1 VTAARAVQ
9 LAWTPLS
16 RRLGVTRTAQQR
28 KQILAALAAM
38 NWSADIDPAVT
49 GIRGEAARTIAAAIR
64 RCDRL
69 RLLGTASLPGG
80 HQLVGIE
87 HAIDAIIDTPD
98 LCFDPAFDPA
108 IRDRVITLLRGTRE
122 DLLGGH
128 QASHGDRV
136 DPTLAD
142 IVVQV
147 AVAGEVIY

>member
-1 VTAARAVQ
+1 MTNQASYTPQQSFARDLLTIAVNGAINHWARVHGYRADAQ
-9 LAWTPLS
+9 PAQVLAE
-16 RRLGVTRTAQQR
+16 GVDLRDDR
-28 KQILAALAAM
+28 SLWVVDL
-38 NWSADIDPAVT
+38 ADI
-49 GIRGEAARTIAAAIR
+49 
-64 RCDRL
+64 
-69 RLLGTASLPGG
+69 
-80 HQLVGIE
+80 Q

-128 QASHGDRV
+128 QASRGDRV

>member
-1 VTAARAVQ
+1 MTNQASYTPQQSFARDLLTIAVNGAINHWARVHGYRADAP
-9 LAWTPLS
+9 LAQVLAE
-16 RRLGVTRTAQQR
+16 GVDLRDDR
-28 KQILAALAAM
+28 SLWVVDL
-38 NWSADIDPAVT
+38 ADI
-49 GIRGEAARTIAAAIR
+49 
-64 RCDRL
+64 
-69 RLLGTASLPGG
+69 
-80 HQLVGIE
+80 Q

>member
-1 VTAARAVQ
+1 MTAARAVQ

-38 NWSADIDPAVT
+38 NWSADIDRAVT

-69 RLLGTASLPGG
+69 GLLGIASLPGG

-87 HAIDAIIDTPD
+87 HAD
-98 LCFDPAFDPA
+98 
-108 IRDRVITLLRGTRE
+108 GTRAYLL
-122 DLLGGH
+122 DLDAEAIHVLAEVPAPDH
-128 QASHGDRV
+128 RV
-136 DPTLAD
+136 A
-142 IVVQV
+142 
-147 AVAGEVIY
+147 